1 MARLTGSPAAVQSE
15 AGAQQAQPRI
25 ELRNVS
31 KRYRRPGKAAEPL
44 TVVSRVSLAI
54 RDGEFVSLI
63 GASGC
68 GKTTMLRMMS
78 GLVPYDE
85 GTIHISGRPVRGVPP
100 SIGFV
105 FQEPALL
112 PWRTVRQNVAFA
124 LQQRQLPAREVDA
137 TVAQGLRLANLQDF
151 GDYYPRML
159 SGGMQQ
165 RVGLARALAGNPD
178 VLFMDEPLSA
188 LDAFTRR
195 RLQQD
200 IADIMSAASATTVLV
215 THDVDEAIF
224 FSDRIVVMGTPP
236 ASIREVVDVPLPRP
250 RRHVDLLNNPVVAE
264 IRDHVLGTVLGLA

>member
-1 MARLTGSPAAVQSE
+1 MTATYGATQSAHRGDGMQPA
-15 AGAQQAQPRI
+15 RI

-31 KRYRRPGKAAEPL
+31 KRFARPGKSAQPL
-44 TVVSRVSLAI
+44 TVISDVSIAI
-54 RDGEFVSLI
+54 PEGTFVSLI

-85 GTIHISGRPVRGVPP
+85 GSIHLNGQLVRGVPP

-112 PWRTVRQNVAFA
+112 PWRTVRQNVGFA
-124 LQQRQLPAREVDA
+124 LQQQQLPRQELEERVSDS
-137 TVAQGLRLANLQDF
+137 LRLANLQDF
-151 GDYYPRML
+151 ADYYPRML

-165 RVGLARALAGNPD
+165 RVGLARALVGHPD

-200 IADIMSAASATTVLV
+200 IGDIISSASATTVLV

-224 FSDRIVVMGTPP
+224 FSDRIIVMGTPP
-236 ASIREVVDVPLPRP
+236 VSIREVVDVPLPRP
-250 RRHVDLLNNPVVAE
+250 RRHADLLQNPVVAG
-264 IRDHVLGTVLGLA
+264 IRDHVLGTILGLA